1 MSFEQAAQPFRLGL
15 VVNPYAGLGGPA
27 ALKGSD
33 GAAAEQALA
42 AGVQQRAQQRC
53 VRALRALK
61 IAADECGELIELM
74 GYAGDMGGSAAA
86 GAAMGFVSLG
96 SASTNPSTALD
107 TVSAAKA
114 LHEAAVDLVVF
125 VGGDG
130 TARDIVSAL
139 GSEVPVLGIPAGVK
153 MHSGVYAVSPESAAD
168 IVAAMV
174 RGEWVDVGLA
184 EVRDIDEVAFREG
197 RVSTRRY
204 GELLVPRLGQFL
216 QATKVSG
223 KEVEELVVADI
234 AAEVTE
240 LMEADKLYLIGPGS
254 TTAAIMEALRLS
266 NTLLGVDAVCNGEL
280 RGQDLSAQALETLC
294 TEHSG
299 DVVIIITAIGGQG
312 HILGRGNQQL
322 SPAVI
327 RRAGSQNLWII
338 ASKTKLNALDGRPLL
353 VDSND
358 RTLDLA
364 LEGYI
369 RVITG
374 YRDSV
379 LYRVSASGN

>member
-1 MSFEQAAQPFRLGL
+1 
-15 VVNPYAGLGGPA
+15 
-27 ALKGSD
+27 
-33 GAAAEQALA
+33 
-42 AGVQQRAQQRC
+42 
-53 VRALRALK
+53 
-61 IAADECGELIELM
+61 
-74 GYAGDMGGSAAA
+74 
-86 GAAMGFVSLG
+86 
-96 SASTNPSTALD
+96 
-107 TVSAAKA
+107 
-114 LHEAAVDLVVF
+114 
-125 VGGDG
+125 
-130 TARDIVSAL
+130 
-139 GSEVPVLGIPAGVK
+139 
-153 MHSGVYAVSPESAAD
+153 
-168 IVAAMV
+168 
-174 RGEWVDVGLA
+174 
-184 EVRDIDEVAFREG
+184 
-197 RVSTRRY
+197 
-204 GELLVPRLGQFL
+204 
-216 QATKVSG
+216 
-223 KEVEELVVADI
+223 
-234 AAEVTE
+234 
-240 LMEADKLYLIGPGS
+240 
-254 TTAAIMEALRLS
+254 LS